1 MGRPTHTTT
10 LGRPMIGVYGA
21 NGFIGRH
28 LVKRLAEAGLSTR
41 AVSRRL
47 DEAFVR
53 ELEPQIDFRPA
64 DLNDPL
70 AMAASLHDIDTVVQL
85 ISTSS
90 PGLRND
96 HMVADIQENVVP
108 HVRFLR
114 ECLQAGVRRFVF
126 ISSGGT
132 VYGPGAATP
141 TPESAPTHPICS
153 HGLTK
158 LFVEKYIEMHSHVD
172 GLEYVI
178 LRLANPFGPGQEF
191 RKGQGLIPSIL
202 DRHRRGLPVRIFGGG
217 AARRDYIY
225 IDDVVEAILAAVR
238 LEGSPQLILNIASGE
253 TRTILDVIETIEAV
267 SGIVFA
273 REYVEA
279 RKTDVDVSSLD
290 IRLARERLDWR
301 SQVPFR
307 DGIAR
312 TLHSYRL
319 SLAD

>member
-1 MGRPTHTTT
+1 
-10 LGRPMIGVYGA
+10 MIGVYGA

-28 LVKRLAEAGLSTR
+28 LVRRLAHAGLPVR

-47 DEAFVR
+47 DESFVR
-53 ELEPQIDFRPA
+53 DSEPWVDFQAA

-96 HMVADIQENVVP
+96 HMVADIEENVVP

-132 VYGPGAATP
+132 VYGPGAITP
-141 TPESAPTHPICS
+141 TPESAPTNPICS

-158 LFVEKYIEMHSHVD
+158 LFIEKYIEMHSHVD

-191 RKGQGLIPSIL
+191 HKGQGLIPSIL
-202 DRHRRGLPVRIFGGG
+202 DRHRRGLPVRIYGGG
-217 AARRDYIY
+217 AARRDYIF
-225 IDDVVEAILAAVR
+225 IDDVVDAIHSAVR
-238 LEGSPQLILNIASGE
+238 LEGSPRLVLNIASGE
-253 TRTILDVIETIEAV
+253 TRTILEVIKTIEAV

-290 IRLARERLDWR
+290 IRQACERLHWR
-301 SQVPFR
+301 SRVPFR

-312 TLHSYRL
+312 TLQSYRR
-319 SLAD
+319 SLRS

>member
-1 MGRPTHTTT
+1 
-10 LGRPMIGVYGA
+10 MIGIYGA

-28 LVKRLAEAGLSTR
+28 LVKRLARAGLPMR

-53 ELEPQIDFRPA
+53 DFEPQVDFVAA

-70 AMAASLHDIDTVVQL
+70 SMAASLQDVDTVVQL

-141 TPESAPTHPICS
+141 TPESAPTQPICS

-158 LFVEKYIEMHSHVD
+158 LFIEKYIEMHSHVD

-225 IDDVVEAILAAVR
+225 IDDVVEAIHAAVR
-238 LEGSPQLILNIASGE
+238 LEGSPRLVLNIASGE
-253 TRTILDVIETIEAV
+253 THTVLEVIETIEAV
-267 SGIVFA
+267 SGIAFA
-273 REYVEA
+273 REYVDS

-290 IRLARERLDWR
+290 IRQAREHLDWQ

-312 TLHSYRL
+312 TLQGYRW
-319 SLAD
+319 SRFD